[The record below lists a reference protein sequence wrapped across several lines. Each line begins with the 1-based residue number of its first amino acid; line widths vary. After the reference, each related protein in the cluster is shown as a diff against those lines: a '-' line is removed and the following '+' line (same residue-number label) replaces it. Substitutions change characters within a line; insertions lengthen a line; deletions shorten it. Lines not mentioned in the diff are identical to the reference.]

1 MVVDR
6 IPATCQNIIL
16 SATLNDDVNSLKKK
30 LLHNCVTIKLK
41 EENTSNTYFHYL
53 NFFTDLNEFY
63 IDVSEQ
69 DKPLLLYS
77 LLRLHIIKGKVI
89 IFVNSLELYILFIYL
104 FIHSFIHRGYYLYIF
119 LSRFSMKA
127 VVLNNELPM
136 LSRNNIIYQFNR
148 VS

>member
-41 EENTSNTYFHYL
+41 EENTSNTYFHIHL
-53 NFFTDLNEFY
+53 FTDLNEFY

-69 DKPLLLYS
+69 DKPLLLYA

-89 IFVNSLELYILFIYL
+89 IFVNSLELYIFFISSL
-104 FIHSFIHRGYYLYIF
+104 IHRGYYLYIF

-148 VS
+148 VR